1 MSTKNYLAMYATEK
15 TPMFQM
21 GGAMEGGAQ
30 DQAQDQAAAAPQG
43 APDVEGMLQ
52 QYAQSKDPQ
61 LAVQICDTLVAMMA
75 QGQEGAPAPSM
86 SHGGR
91 MNYTTPV
98 FKKGGRLL

>member
-1 MSTKNYLAMYATEK
+1 MSTKNYLAMYAPAK

-21 GGAMEGGAQ
+21 GGGMEAGAMEG
-30 DQAQDQAAAAPQG
+30 QAPAAAPQG

-52 QYAQSKDPQ
+52 QYAQSHDPQ
-61 LAVQICDTLVAMMA
+61 LAVQICDTLVAMMS

-91 MNYTTPV
+91 MNAYAPV

>member
-1 MSTKNYLAMYATEK
+1 MSTKNYLAMYAAAK

-21 GGAMEGGAQ
+21 GGAMEGGEA
-30 DQAQDQAAAAPQG
+30 APEAAAPQG

-75 QGQEGAPAPSM
+75 QGQGGAPAPSM
-86 SHGGR
+86 ANGGR
-91 MNYTTPV
+91 MNSNTPV

>member
-1 MSTKNYLAMYATEK
+1 
-15 TPMFQM
+15 
-21 GGAMEGGAQ
+21 
-30 DQAQDQAAAAPQG
+30 
-43 APDVEGMLQ
+43 MLQ

-91 MNYTTPV
+91 MNYATPV